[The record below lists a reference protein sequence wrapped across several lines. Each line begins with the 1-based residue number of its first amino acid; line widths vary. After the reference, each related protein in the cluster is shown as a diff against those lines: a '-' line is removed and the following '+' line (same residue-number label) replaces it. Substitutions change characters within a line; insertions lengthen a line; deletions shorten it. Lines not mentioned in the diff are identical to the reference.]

1 MPDKIRYDFFFI
13 KKMVKYKKK
22 YYKKKKATKGQ
33 FNYIASNYF
42 KAKLSIS
49 KRIIYDATQC
59 RFIPGNLEVLQLYNL
74 MAECPDLDA
83 LKKMFLSYKLTG
95 IAIMA
100 IPCPV
105 SQTFNNYTAAVA
117 SETMN
122 STLPMPSDK
131 ILSAVCLAIISQSDG
146 TSYNDLV
153 ESDKSL
159 LLNFNTITRKYYKF
173 NLSEW
178 LKFES
183 ANALTGRVAVNT
195 LALPTA
201 GGLVWNV
208 KFDFY
213 ITCKVI

>member
-1 MPDKIRYDFFFI
+1 
-13 KKMVKYKKK
+13 MVKGKKTYNKTYKKSYSAKVSK
-22 YYKKKKATKGQ
+22 YQ

-49 KRIIYDATQC
+49 KRIIYDSTQC
-59 RFIPGNLEVLQLYNL
+59 RFIPGNLEILQIYNL
-74 MAECPDLDA
+74 MAECPDLDS

-95 IAIMA
+95 LGITAV
-100 IPCPV
+100 PCPV

-117 SETMN
+117 SESMN
-122 STLPMPSDK
+122 STIPMPSDK
-131 ILSAVCLAIISQSDG
+131 ILSAVCLAIISQNDG
-146 TSYNDLV
+146 TTYNDLV
-153 ESDKSL
+153 ESDKSV
-159 LLNFNTITRKYYKF
+159 LLNFYGITRRYFKF

-183 ANALTGRVAVNT
+183 GNALTGRVAVNT

-201 GGLVWNV
+201 GGLVLNV

-213 ITCKVI
+213 ITCKVKV